1 MEMVGGNSCG
11 RARRLSMAISESG
24 LIKKSMRNCEKK
36 IEENN
41 FRQVLCAM
49 SAGSKQFAATL

>member
-41 FRQVLCAM
+41 LWKWLAEIVV
-49 SAGSKQFAATL
+49 AGLEG